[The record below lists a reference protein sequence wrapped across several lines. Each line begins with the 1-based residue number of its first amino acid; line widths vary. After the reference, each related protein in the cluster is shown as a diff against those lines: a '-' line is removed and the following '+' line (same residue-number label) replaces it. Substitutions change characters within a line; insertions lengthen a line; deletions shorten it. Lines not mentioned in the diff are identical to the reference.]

1 VSDWPDTPLFL
12 AGLFLLTVLGAVMRI
27 RIESREDHVIL
38 TVTAAVD
45 VAILGLRGLALV
57 WAAVLVGA
65 GCIWAWAVLPRHRAR
80 LGPTRARQSIAWL
93 GVTSLGLTAGFVLA
107 NSVYVW
113 VFDQSYPIELNDTED
128 FFIGAVV
135 TFLAWAGT
143 MVVRVLSLRFVSE
156 SLLERGLDPFDSALV
171 PYLMPLIGGFPLI
184 TASVAMYRV
193 DDPWPALLILWWLFP
208 LYAATLF
215 DLRRRQL
222 AQDLRRDVLAK
233 QRLAAIGEVSA
244 RIVHQSRH
252 QVGLMGWS
260 IHRLRGLLDHP
271 TEADLV
277 AAGAELDSL
286 AVAKDRLGTM
296 LTSELLYED
305 PGPQADRRPLAR
317 STDEPSLPAAAS
329 GRAPVVDVVAAVVDQ
344 LQEKAHRSQVD
355 LRLVTAQLPSR
366 DVEVGPSFRDVV
378 FNLVDNALDAAAAVV
393 VVGLDVSPSACVV
406 TVEDDGPGIPADAV
420 DRIFEP
426 FFTTKG
432 DGTGMGLAIVDALVA
447 ELDGELTH
455 ERVAGRTRFVA
466 TVPLQDLSATA

>member
-1 VSDWPDTPLFL
+1 VSEWPEPPLFL
-12 AGLFLLTVLGAVMRI
+12 AGLFLLTVLGAIMRI

-38 TVTAAVD
+38 TVAAAVD
-45 VAILGLRGLALV
+45 VAILGLRGVALV
-57 WAAVLVGA
+57 WVAVLVGA
-65 GCIWAWAVLPRHRAR
+65 GCIGIWAVLPRHRER
-80 LGPTRARQSIAWL
+80 LGPSRARQSIAWL
-93 GVTSLGLTAGFVLA
+93 GVTTLGLTAGFVLA

-113 VFDQSYPIELNDTED
+113 VFDQSYPIQLDDTED

-143 MVVRVLSLRFVSE
+143 MVVRVVSLRFVSE
-156 SLLERGLDPFDSALV
+156 SFLERGLDPFDSALV

-184 TASVAMYRV
+184 TASVALYRTA
-193 DDPWPALLILWWLFP
+193 DPWPTLLILWWLFP

-260 IHRLRGLLDHP
+260 IHRLRALL
-271 TEADLV
+271 ADPSAEDRG

-286 AVAKDRLGTM
+286 AAAKDRLSAM

-305 PGPQADRRPLAR
+305 TGPQAERRPVAR
-317 STDEPSLPAAAS
+317 AEDGPSLRAAAS
-329 GRAPVVDVVAAVVDQ
+329 GRAPLVDVVAGVVDQ
-344 LQEKAHRSQVD
+344 LQEKAHRARVE
-355 LRLVTAQLPSR
+355 LRLVTTHLPSR
-366 DVEVGPSFRDVV
+366 EVGVGPSFRDVV
-378 FNLVDNALDAAAAVV
+378 FNLVDNALDAASSVV
-393 VVGLDVSPSACVV
+393 VVGLDVSPSMCEV
-406 TVEDDGPGIPADAV
+406 TVEDDGAGVPADAV

-447 ELDGELTH
+447 ELDGELVH

-466 TVPLQDLSATA
+466 TVPLHDLSATA